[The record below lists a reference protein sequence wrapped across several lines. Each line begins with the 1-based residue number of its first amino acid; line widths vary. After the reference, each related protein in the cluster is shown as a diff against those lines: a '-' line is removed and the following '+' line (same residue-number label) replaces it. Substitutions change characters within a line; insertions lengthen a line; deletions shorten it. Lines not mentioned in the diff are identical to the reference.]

1 MKKIGIFGGTFNPVH
16 KDHIAMARAAIEK
29 LSLDKLIVMPTFIP
43 PHKEVSLAPAKDRQ
57 AMLSLAFRTGCGV
70 ADNLLTGDCATCGAN
85 TANDGKIEIS
95 GFEIACGGKSYT
107 YLTVEH
113 FAGEGELYFI
123 VGGDMLADFKTW
135 RYPER
140 ILASAK
146 LAAFGREG
154 FSEDVEKEREYFKEN
169 FGKEFIYLTFDGAG
183 DSSTEIRVYNSL
195 SLDISGFTDLR
206 VAEYIKKN
214 GLYAGGAA
222 EKYVR
227 EHLPLKR
234 LIHTANVAVCALK
247 KARETGLSEE
257 KILTAAILHDC
268 AKYADMK
275 DFPDFT
281 LPEGVPEPVVHS
293 FLGAYVAEKVV
304 GIKDEEVLDAIRYH
318 TSGKAAMTTLGKL
331 IFVADMIEKGRDYEG
346 VEKLRRKYDE
356 GLDECFKACLKEEV
370 IHLLNKKSYVYSETL
385 NAYEYYITQNKKD

>member
-1 MKKIGIFGGTFNPVH
+1 MKRTGIFGGTFNPVH
-16 KDHIAMARAAIEK
+16 KDHIAMARAATEK
-29 LSLDKLIVMPTFIP
+29 LSLDRLIVVPTFIP
-43 PHKEVSLAPAKDRQ
+43 PHKEVSLAPAKDRL
-57 AMLSLAFRTGCGV
+57 AMLSLAFSEDENVEVSDYETQR
-70 ADNLLTGDCATCGAN
+70 
-85 TANDGKIEIS
+85 
-95 GFEIACGGKSYT
+95 GGKSYT

-113 FAGEGELYFI
+113 FSGEGKLFFI

-140 ILASAK
+140 ILAAAD
-146 LAAFGREG
+146 LAAFGRRG
-154 FSEDVEKEREYFKEN
+154 FAEDAEKEREYFKKT
-169 FGKEFIYLTFDGAG
+169 FGKEFIALTFDGAG

-195 SLDISGFTDLR
+195 GLDISGFTDSR

-227 EHLPLKR
+227 ERLPEKR

-247 KARETGLSEE
+247 KAKETGLSEE
-257 KILTAAILHDC
+257 KILTAAVLHDC

-275 DFPDFT
+275 DYPDFT

-293 FLGAYVAEKVV
+293 FLGAYIAENVV
-304 GIKDEEVLDAIRYH
+304 GVKDEEVLDAIRYH
-318 TSGKAAMTTLGKL
+318 TSGKAKMTTLGKL
-331 IFVADMIEKGRDYEG
+331 IFVADMIEKDRDYEG
-346 VEKLRRKYDE
+346 EETLRRKYDE

-370 IHLLNKKSYVYSETL
+370 VHLINKKRYIFGETL
-385 NAYEYYITQNKKD
+385 NAYEYYINNNGK

>member
-1 MKKIGIFGGTFNPVH
+1 MKRTGIFGGTFNPVH
-16 KDHIAMARAAIEK
+16 KDHIAMARAATEK
-29 LSLDKLIVMPTFIP
+29 LSLDRLIVVPTFIP
-43 PHKEVSLAPAKDRQ
+43 PHKEVSLAPAKDRL
-57 AMLSLAFRTGCGV
+57 AMLSLAFSEDENVEVSDYETQR
-70 ADNLLTGDCATCGAN
+70 
-85 TANDGKIEIS
+85 
-95 GFEIACGGKSYT
+95 GGKSYT

-113 FAGEGELYFI
+113 FSGEGKLFFI

-140 ILASAK
+140 ILAAAE
-146 LAAFGREG
+146 LAAFGRRG
-154 FSEDVEKEREYFKEN
+154 FAEDAEKEREYFKKT
-169 FGKEFIYLTFDGAG
+169 FGKEFIALTFDGAG

-195 SLDISGFTDLR
+195 GLDISGFTDSR

-227 EHLPLKR
+227 ERLPEKR

-247 KARETGLSEE
+247 KAKETGLSEE
-257 KILTAAILHDC
+257 KILTAAVLHDC

-275 DFPDFT
+275 DYPDFT

-293 FLGAYVAEKVV
+293 FLGAYIAENVV
-304 GIKDEEVLDAIRYH
+304 GVKDEEVLDAIRYH
-318 TSGKAAMTTLGKL
+318 TSGKAKMTTLGKL

-346 VEKLRRKYDE
+346 VETLRRKYDE
-356 GLDECFKACLKEEV
+356 GLDECFKECLKEEV
-370 IHLLNKKSYVYSETL
+370 VHLINKKRYIFGETL
-385 NAYEYYITQNKKD
+385 NAYEYYINNNGK

>member
-1 MKKIGIFGGTFNPVH
+1 MKRTGIFGGTFNPVH
-16 KDHIAMARAAIEK
+16 KDHIAMARAATEK
-29 LSLDKLIVMPTFIP
+29 LSLDRLIVVPTFIP
-43 PHKEVSLAPAKDRQ
+43 PHKEVSLAPAKDRL
-57 AMLSLAFRTGCGV
+57 AMLSLAFSEDENVEVSDYETQR
-70 ADNLLTGDCATCGAN
+70 
-85 TANDGKIEIS
+85 
-95 GFEIACGGKSYT
+95 GGKSYT

-113 FAGEGELYFI
+113 FSGEGKLFFI

-140 ILASAK
+140 ILAAAE
-146 LAAFGREG
+146 LAAFGRRG
-154 FSEDVEKEREYFKEN
+154 FAEDAEKEREYFKKT
-169 FGKEFIYLTFDGAG
+169 FGKEFIALTFDGAG

-195 SLDISGFTDLR
+195 GLDISGFTDSR

-227 EHLPLKR
+227 ERLPEKR

-247 KARETGLSEE
+247 KAKETGLSEE
-257 KILTAAILHDC
+257 KILTAAVLHDC

-275 DFPDFT
+275 DYPDFT

-293 FLGAYVAEKVV
+293 FLGAYIAENVV
-304 GIKDEEVLDAIRYH
+304 GVKDEEVLDAIRYH
-318 TSGKAAMTTLGKL
+318 TSGKAKMTTLGKL

-346 VEKLRRKYDE
+346 VETLRRKYDE

-370 IHLLNKKSYVYSETL
+370 VHLINKKRYIFGETL
-385 NAYEYYITQNKKD
+385 NAYEYYINNNGK